1 MASSN
6 GKRPVRL
13 DPAGTQV
20 TAGGQRVCHVQIR
33 DVAKAAA
40 GQLYEQVMGNNEYYR
55 IWQKQHPGM
64 NAKQL
69 EREFIEQNWPKCIE
83 FARTTLIALLAKDD
97 VSEATKEQIMV
108 VLEQDYSLR
117 NKMVQTHH

>member
-1 MASSN
+1 
-6 GKRPVRL
+6 
-13 DPAGTQV
+13 
-20 TAGGQRVCHVQIR
+20 VQIR